1 MIKKVIAIALSAALL
16 TYCGANTAQKDA
28 TSVGDGGWSF

>member
-1 MIKKVIAIALSAALL
+1 MIKKVIAIVLSAALL

-28 TSVGDGGWSF
+28 TSVGD